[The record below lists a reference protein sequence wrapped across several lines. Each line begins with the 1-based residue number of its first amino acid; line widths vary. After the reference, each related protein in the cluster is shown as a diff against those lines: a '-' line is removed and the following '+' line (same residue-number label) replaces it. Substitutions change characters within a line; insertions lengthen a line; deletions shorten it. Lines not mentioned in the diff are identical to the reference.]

1 MIEKKKVVIASL
13 WILAIFGLSQLLRL
27 GSNLVVTRFLGPE
40 MFGIMAIVFIVMHGV
55 SMFSDLGIWAFI
67 VRHKDGS
74 DKNMLN
80 TVWTV
85 QVIRGWLMFMIVVAI
100 ALLLMAISHL
110 SLFPLGEVY
119 GSDDLPWVLMAVGVT
134 AVITGYKTLA
144 PALLSRELKRGR
156 LEIIELISQACGITV
171 MVALAWKYQSIWSL
185 ASAAVVSS
193 AINLLL
199 IYCFFDVRHQ
209 FAWDKKVTSE
219 LFTFG
224 KWIFLASI
232 LTFLGQQGD
241 RLIFA
246 SYISVAQLGVYSIA
260 FMLTEAV
267 TNILNQMIEKIWY
280 PVLSKIANE
289 HPHKLKEI
297 YYKLRLKQDF
307 FIFLA
312 IGILIRISPDVI
324 EYLYDER
331 FHGAG
336 WMMQILSFSLIGLA
350 LSKVGLECLSVL
362 GFTKVRMTVMLIR
375 SLSVFIGLPLLF
387 YYYGFYGAIWGV
399 VLSSFISIPVQFFEM
414 RKQNVFSFVKEI
426 RMLPMVFIGYL
437 SSQLIFYDDKYDTFV
452 FTWIIPY
459 FEMCKQYI
467 FNYISI

>member
-1 MIEKKKVVIASL
+1 
-13 WILAIFGLSQLLRL
+13 
-27 GSNLVVTRFLGPE
+27 
-40 MFGIMAIVFIVMHGV
+40 
-55 SMFSDLGIWAFI
+55 
-67 VRHKDGS
+67 
-74 DKNMLN
+74 
-80 TVWTV
+80 
-85 QVIRGWLMFMIVVAI
+85 
-100 ALLLMAISHL
+100 
-110 SLFPLGEVY
+110 
-119 GSDDLPWVLMAVGVT
+119 
-134 AVITGYKTLA
+134 
-144 PALLSRELKRGR
+144 
-156 LEIIELISQACGITV
+156 
-171 MVALAWKYQSIWSL
+171 
-185 ASAAVVSS
+185 
-193 AINLLL
+193 
-199 IYCFFDVRHQ
+199 VRHQ

-219 LFTFG
+219 LFSFG

-375 SLSVFIGLPLLF
+375 SLSVFIGLPQLF

-459 FEMCKQYI
+459 FEMCKQSI